1 MGERDR
7 SMSRDHWIEGRHYRT
22 GEPVAV
28 RIAGGV
34 VAEIIK
40 PELERP
46 EADLPWLA
54 PGLTDLQINGYRGR
68 DFNTL
73 PFDEEMVRDI
83 TRELWAEGVTSYF
96 PTVITNAPEAIREA
110 VATIARACSRYAEVA
125 GCIAGIHVEGPFISP
140 EDGPRGAHD
149 RSFVRPPDWDLFRR
163 WQEAAEGRIKII
175 TVSPEW
181 AEAPDF
187 IEKCADSGVTVSIGH
202 TKATSEQIRDAVR
215 AGARLS
221 THLGNGAHPVLP
233 RHPNYIWDQL
243 AEDALS
249 ACLIADGF
257 HLPPA
262 FIRTALRVKGDKAML
277 VSDAVSL
284 SGMPPGT
291 YETNIGG
298 KVVKSPEG
306 KLHLAEQPAI
316 LAGSAQ
322 MLLWGIE
329 RLVAGGLCSLPGAWD
344 MASIRPASFM
354 NLPQAGGLAEGAPA
368 DLVLFRREGDRLVL
382 EQTYKR
388 GDAML

>member
-1 MGERDR
+1 
-7 SMSRDHWIEGRHYRT
+7 MSRYDWIEGRHYRT
-22 GEPVAV
+22 GEPIAV
-28 RIAGGV
+28 KIEDGGV
-34 VAEIIK
+34 AQIRVS
-40 PELERP
+40 ERR
-46 EADLPWLA
+46 EADLSWLA
-54 PGLTDLQINGYRGR
+54 PGLTDLQINGFRGR
-68 DFNTL
+68 DFNSL
-73 PFDEEMVRDI
+73 PFDEAMVRDV
-83 TRELWAEGVTSYF
+83 TRDLWSEGVTSYY
-96 PTVITNAPEAIREA
+96 PTIITNAPDAIREA
-110 VATIARACSRYAEVA
+110 VATIARACRRYAEA
-125 GCIAGIHVEGPFISP
+125 DRCIAGIHVEGPFISP

-149 RSFVRPPDWDLFRR
+149 QTFVRPPDWELFRR

-181 AEAPDF
+181 PEAPGF
-187 IEKCADSGVTVSIGH
+187 IEKCAVSGVVVSIGH
-202 TKATSEQIRDAVR
+202 TKASAEQIREAVR
-215 AGARLS
+215 AGARMS

-262 FIRTALRVKGDKAML
+262 FIQVALRAKGDKAML

-284 SGMPPGT
+284 SGMPPGS

-306 KLHLAEQPAI
+306 KLYLAEQPAI

-329 RLVAGGLCSLPGAWD
+329 RLVAGGLCSLPDAWD

-354 NLPQAGGLAEGAPA
+354 GLPQAGGLAEGAPA
-368 DLVLFRREGDRLVL
+368 DLVIFRSDGDRVQLV
-382 EQTYKR
+382 QTYKN
-388 GDAML
+388 GEALL